1 MLSYNL
7 SANYRQPTILNNVK
21 KTFFFAFVLVTT
33 FLMDEY
39 YVNIESLA
47 KNPEVMKEN
56 IMASYGCLNAIR
68 IEKLLR
74 IGKKI

>member
-21 KTFFFAFVLVTT
+21 KTFFFAFVVCFFMKSTT
-33 FLMDEY
+33 YGYEY

-56 IMASYGCLNAIR
+56 IMASYVA
-68 IEKLLR
+68 
-74 IGKKI
+74 

>member
-21 KTFFFAFVLVTT
+21 KTFFFAFVVCFFMKNTT
-33 FLMDEY
+33 YGYEY

-47 KNPEVMKEN
+47 KNPEVMK
-56 IMASYGCLNAIR
+56 
-68 IEKLLR
+68 
-74 IGKKI
+74 GKCNGQL